1 MKFLAHS
8 PGELNIMVKDTDVAI
23 IGAGPYGMSCS
34 AYLRGRGVEHVIF
47 GSPMA
52 AWRENMPTGMS
63 LKSDGFAS
71 SLYDPEDRWT
81 LRQYCSENG
90 LPYADLG
97 LPVSLETFIA
107 YGLYFQTQV
116 VPYLDRREVV
126 HVNASHGR
134 FSLHLNDGD
143 ELRARRLVLATGIN
157 YYRHIPSELRH
168 LPVEALT
175 HSNDHQ
181 DVTRLRGRKIAI
193 IGRGASAVDLAMLA
207 HEAGAEVQIVSR
219 KPRIDF
225 HAPPRESRPLWVR
238 MRYPTTGVG
247 PGWWNYF
254 YWRAPDLFRRLPSQ
268 MRQHHVR
275 TALGPAPGWF
285 VRDRVAGK
293 FPMHLGWQISGATLK
308 NSHVAL
314 HLTNDGKSADV
325 KVDHIIAATG
335 FQTNIARLGF
345 LDEPLKRKI
354 ATHHGAPLLSKDFET
369 SVPGL
374 YFVGM
379 PSAPTFGP
387 VMRFAVGARFTAS
400 RLSRHL
406 AHPRHHA

>member
-1 MKFLAHS
+1 MA
-8 PGELNIMVKDTDVAI
+8 NNTDVAI
-23 IGAGPYGMSCS
+23 IGAGPYGLSC
-34 AYLRGRGVEHVIF
+34 AAHLQGRGVEHVIF

-52 AWRENMPTGMS
+52 AWRENMPAGMS

-71 SLYDPEDRWT
+71 SLYDPEGRET
-81 LRQYCSENG
+81 LRRYCAENG

-97 LPVSLETFIA
+97 LPVPLETFIA
-107 YGLYFQTQV
+107 YGLYFQTRV

-126 HVNASHGR
+126 YVSAAHGR

-143 ELRARRLVLATGIN
+143 ELVAKRVVLATGIN
-157 YYRHIPSELRH
+157 YYRHIPHELRH
-168 LPVEALT
+168 LPIEALT

-181 DVTRLRGRKIAI
+181 DVTQLRGRKIAI

-207 HEAGAEVQIVSR
+207 HEAGAEVQLVSR
-219 KPRIDF
+219 TPHIDF
-225 HAPPRESRPLWVR
+225 HAPPRESRSFWVR

-247 PGWWNYF
+247 PGWWNLF
-254 YWRAPDLFRRLPSQ
+254 YWRAPGLFRRLPAKL
-268 MRQHHVR
+268 RHHHVR

-285 VRDRVAGK
+285 VRQRVEGK
-293 FPMHLGWQISGATLK
+293 FPMHLGLQIAGATMK

-314 HLTNDGKSADV
+314 HVAGAEGKRSEL

-335 FQTNIARLGF
+335 FQTNISRLGF
-345 LDEPLKRKI
+345 LDEQVTRKV
-354 ATHHGAPLLSKDFET
+354 ATNQGAPLLSKNFE
-369 SVPGL
+369 SSLPGL

-379 PSAPTFGP
+379 PSALTFGP
-387 VMRFAVGARFTAS
+387 VMRFAVGSRFTAD

-406 AHPRHHA
+406 ALQG

>member
-1 MKFLAHS
+1 MANS
-8 PGELNIMVKDTDVAI
+8 TDVAI
-23 IGAGPYGMSCS
+23 IGAGPYGLSC
-34 AYLRGRGVEHVIF
+34 AAHLRGRGVEHVIF

-52 AWRENMPTGMS
+52 AWRENMPAGMS

-71 SLYDPEDRWT
+71 SLYDPEGRET
-81 LRQYCSENG
+81 LRRYCADND

-97 LPVSLETFIA
+97 LPVPLETFIA

-126 HVNASHGR
+126 HVSAGHGR

-143 ELRARRLVLATGIN
+143 ELVAKRLVLATGIN
-157 YYRHIPSELRH
+157 YYRYIPRELRH
-168 LPVEALT
+168 LPIEALT

-181 DVTRLRGRKIAI
+181 DVTQLHGRKIAI

-207 HEAGAEVQIVSR
+207 HEAGAEVQLVSR
-219 KPRIDF
+219 TSHIDF
-225 HAPPRESRPLWVR
+225 HAPPRESRSLWVR
-238 MRYPTTGVG
+238 LRYPTTGVG
-247 PGWWNYF
+247 PGWWNLF
-254 YWRAPDLFRRLPSQ
+254 YWRAPGLFHRLPAKL
-268 MRQHHVR
+268 RHHHVR

-285 VRDRVAGK
+285 VRQRVEGK
-293 FPMHLGWQISGATLK
+293 FPIHLGRQIAGATLK

-314 HLTNDGKSADV
+314 HLADTDGKPSEL

-335 FQTNIARLGF
+335 FQTNISRLGF
-345 LDEPLKRKI
+345 LEEHVKRKI
-354 ATHHGAPLLSKDFET
+354 ATHQGAPLLSKNFE
-369 SVPGL
+369 SSLPGL

-387 VMRFAVGARFTAS
+387 VMRFAVGSRFTAD

-406 AHPRHHA
+406 ALQG